1 MTRRTLRILNFTLA
15 SVFTAPFLLL
25 LALFA
30 IFSAFPS
37 LRGPSP
43 MADLAFLGYY
53 FVSGPLGVTAVAVAG
68 TCIWFSLRTRQDSKP
83 QLYALLSYAV
93 ILALYVA
100 YLGWWYGTG
109 QRLEGP

>member
-1 MTRRTLRILNFTLA
+1 MTHRAMRILNFTLA
-15 SVFTAPFLLL
+15 SVFTAPFVLL

-30 IFSAFPS
+30 IFTAFPS

-43 MADLAFLGYY
+43 IADLAFLGFY
-53 FVSGPLGVTAVAVAG
+53 FVSGPLGVAAVALAG
-68 TCIWFSLRTRQDSKP
+68 AFVWFSSRTRQGSKP

-93 ILALYVA
+93 ILAFYVA

-109 QRLEGP
+109 QKLEGP